1 MFISFISFHF
11 NIIAHMFLYCGLY
24 CFSKFQPSADGF
36 SSPRLKAGASKPLFG
51 EGIMVAVDLGDGEP
65 LAVNPALVQT
75 GTQKP
80 EAQQLAAEQF
90 TNPSSIFLIVQDTVD
105 SLTS

>member
-51 EGIMVAVDLGDGEP
+51 EGEYSHTLH
-65 LAVNPALVQT
+65 
-75 GTQKP
+75 
-80 EAQQLAAEQF
+80 
-90 TNPSSIFLIVQDTVD
+90 TNPQTPRRYIHIHRRAYAHLDHYIE
-105 SLTS
+105 

>member
-51 EGIMVAVDLGDGEP
+51 EENKFLRIM
-65 LAVNPALVQT
+65 T
-75 GTQKP
+75 
-80 EAQQLAAEQF
+80 F
-90 TNPSSIFLIVQDTVD
+90 TPKR
-105 SLTS
+105 SL

>member
-51 EGIMVAVDLGDGEP
+51 EHI
-65 LAVNPALVQT
+65 Q
-75 GTQKP
+75 
-80 EAQQLAAEQF
+80 
-90 TNPSSIFLIVQDTVD
+90 
-105 SLTS
+105 